1 MKVNEILL
9 EGLSSYNT
17 VRYNPDKG
25 TILGGT
31 TKWLEMLGATK
42 EDLAAA
48 IKGIK
53 QTETFK
59 NAIRT
64 GLKFISSK
72 KELVNGTLAF
82 QQEYGQ
88 FGKADRDEDEKNSN
102 AYVYNV
108 YPNGQIRQY
117 PDIKHWLGVD
127 PKTRV
132 TRLKSPKPRI
142 VANDP
147 VKSII
152 TTYEQAI
159 NEIIKKYT
167 VKKEKA
173 AK

>member
-9 EGLSSYNT
+9 NEGLSSYNT
-17 VRYNPDKG
+17 IRYNADKG

-31 TKWLEMLGATK
+31 TRWLEMLGATK

-59 NAIRT
+59 NAIRA

-82 QQEYGQ
+82 EQEIGQ
-88 FGKADRDEDEKNSN
+88 FGKADQDEKHSN

-117 PDIKHWLGVD
+117 PDMKHWLGVD

-142 VANDP
+142 VADNP

-159 NEIIKKYT
+159 NEIIKKYAT
-167 VKKEKA
+167 KKAKA
-173 AK
+173 TK